1 MQKRLKN
8 TAIDKPQRVSV
19 KACRELIMA
28 NKLFFLGARGV
39 SVNLSEFRVVDFEK
53 AVLSFESSFF
63 IMMCPLEENEL

>member
-1 MQKRLKN
+1 
-8 TAIDKPQRVSV
+8 
-19 KACRELIMA
+19 MA